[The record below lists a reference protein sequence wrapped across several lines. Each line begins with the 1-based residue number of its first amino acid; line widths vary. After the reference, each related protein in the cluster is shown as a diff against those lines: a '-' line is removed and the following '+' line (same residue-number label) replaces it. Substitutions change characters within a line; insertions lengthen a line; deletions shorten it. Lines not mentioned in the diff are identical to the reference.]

1 MPAMSSRNWTLRE
14 ITMVFFRHWKMI
26 STLVVLSMIG
36 LAAMLFYYPDTYE
49 SEAKLFVRLGRENVG
64 LDSTVSTGQ
73 TVSLNASREAD
84 INSLIEHLESRSIIE
99 KVFEQLSQDETFATP
114 REREIAISSLAKK
127 VTISSPRS
135 SYVIRVSCKGETPE
149 LAQQTLDAILATF
162 RDEHMRVT
170 RSRGSFEFFDS
181 QTQDLQEQ
189 LEKANFE
196 LRDAKNSY
204 HLASYEGRRR
214 GLEDEL
220 ARVDRA
226 VAESRTELAAS
237 EAKMVALKENLSQL
251 PESLVRQMVGGQPN
265 DGLAAMRQQLFQL
278 EAKEK
283 DLLSRKTNDHPE
295 VTAIRSQLET
305 LRSVFDNETPTHSS
319 MQSAII
325 AVEEAE
331 VKAIR
336 ARLDS
341 LVQYQTELHE
351 DLLSLNDQEIVLA
364 QGERRVSQLESEY
377 LANLK
382 RREQARI
389 DEAMQMDKIS
399 NVSVMQ
405 SPTFVP
411 IPVAP
416 KKKLALVAGFML
428 ALMASCGLALLI
440 EYFREPVI
448 QHDPSPASE
457 WRREPYS
464 PVPKPEFLA
473 RQKG

>member
-14 ITMVFFRHWKMI
+14 IIDVFCNHWKMI
-26 STLVVLSMIG
+26 SILVVLSMIG
-36 LAAMLFYYPDTYE
+36 LAAVLFHYPDTYE

-64 LDSTVSTGQ
+64 LDSTASTGQ

-99 KVFEQLSQDETFATP
+99 KAFEKLSHDETFATP

-127 VTISSPRS
+127 VTISSPRT
-135 SYVIRVSCKGETPE
+135 SYVIRVSCTGETPE

-170 RSRGSFEFFDS
+170 RSSGSFDFFDV
-181 QTQDLQEQ
+181 QTQSLQQQ
-189 LEKANFE
+189 LEKANLE
-196 LRDAKNSY
+196 LRDLKSSY
-204 HLASYEGRRR
+204 KLASYEGRRR
-214 GLEDEL
+214 GLEEEL
-220 ARVDRA
+220 ARVDRD
-226 VAESRTELAAS
+226 VAESRTNLASS
-237 EAKMVALKENLSQL
+237 EAKMLALRDKLSQL
-251 PESLVRQMVGGQPN
+251 PQSLVRQMVGGQPN
-265 DGLAAMRQQLFQL
+265 DGLAAMREQLFQL
-278 EAKEK
+278 ESKEK
-283 DLLSRKTNDHPE
+283 DLLARKTNDHPE
-295 VTAIRSQLET
+295 VAAVHHQLET
-305 LRSVFDNETPTHSS
+305 LRSVFDDETPTHSS

-331 VKAIR
+331 VKALR

-341 LVQYQTELHE
+341 LVKYQTELHD
-351 DLLSLNDQEIVLA
+351 DLLALNDQEIVLA
-364 QGERRVSQLESEY
+364 QGERRVNQLESEY
-377 LANLK
+377 LANLQ

-389 DEAMQMDKIS
+389 DEAMQLEKIS

-405 SPTFVP
+405 APTFVA

-416 KKKLALVAGFML
+416 KKKLAMVAGFML

-448 QHDPSPASE
+448 QHDPSPAAE
-457 WRREPYS
+457 WRREPFS
-464 PVPKPEFLA
+464 PVPKPEFLS